1 MSDPSKRLRARTS
14 DRGPPSG
21 GQLAELQ
28 KRARTGDRS
37 AFHTTVE
44 LGPNRALQPNGN
56 LICYDVPLARAG
68 WMMYGPGELKGL
80 PLGKENMLYVERT
93 VDELYSP
100 KFISSIMGAAV
111 VDGHPREDVTPNNWS
126 VLAGGFAATNIRQGT
141 TDDGESVLLGDLVIT
156 RKDLIEELQR
166 PGGRREVS
174 LGYDADYTSVAPG
187 VAVQKNLVCNH
198 IALVD
203 RGRCGPRCA
212 IGDREYE
219 PQPLK
224 KEPTMT
230 TRKVIASR
238 ARTPIV
244 SDEIVAA
251 RQRVTDAAA
260 ELEELEAAE
269 NGINE
274 LPGDTHI
281 HIHTDPGARQ
291 ATADNDPDPDDT
303 ATRLTKIEKT
313 VETLS
318 ATVGDSLKK
327 VLEAVEKKATNAAD
341 DGDDDEGLTDEEK
354 KAKADKKKRL
364 STGDSAALETG
375 FKAVT
380 AQAEVLVPGFRMPTF
395 DAALPREV
403 TIEAMCGARRK
414 AMDAAYATA
423 DGAALINTVA
433 GLPTVDLAK
442 LDCKE
447 VSVLFNA
454 ATGAK
459 ALLNQAKT
467 TTNDG
472 AANTGLPANKGGG
485 EIISAQALNKA
496 NEEFWAKRGGAV
508 Q

>member
-21 GQLAELQ
+21 EQLADLQ

-37 AFHTTVE
+37 AFHTVVE

-100 KFISSIMGAAV
+100 KFVSSIMGAAV
-111 VDGHPREDVTPNNWS
+111 VDGHPREDVTPSNWS
-126 VLAGGFAATNIRQGT
+126 TLAGGFAATNIRQGT

-156 RKDLIEELQR
+156 RKDLIEELMR

-224 KEPTMT
+224 KETTMT
-230 TRKVIASR
+230 TRKTIASR
-238 ARTPIV
+238 PRTPIV
-244 SDEIVAA
+244 SEALASARQKAADAQAELDEI
-251 RQRVTDAAA
+251 
-260 ELEELEAAE
+260 EESET
-269 NGINE
+269 GTGE

-281 HIHTDPGARQ
+281 HIHTDPATRGVS
-291 ATADNDPDPDDT
+291 TADNDPDPDDT
-303 ATRLTKIEKT
+303 AARMTKLEKT

-327 VLEAVEKKATNAAD
+327 VLEAVEKKTANAAD
-341 DGDDDEGLTDEEK
+341 DEDEGLTAEEIAAK
-354 KAKADKKKRL
+354 KKKKRQ

-395 DAALPREV
+395 DAALPREE

-433 GLPTVDLAK
+433 GLPTVDLAS

-472 AANTGLPANKGGG
+472 AANLDAGKGKGGG
-485 EIISAQALNKA
+485 EIISASALNKA
-496 NEEFWAKRGGAV
+496 NEEFWSTRGGAV
-508 Q
+508 H